1 MPKSTLFPLD
11 RETLKPAKNRH
22 EPVVWLRRVV
32 ILSALDSSPDAVIRD
47 IPFRRGLNI
56 IKTRQMK
63 AQGGPVAGHS
73 VGKTLLMRMI
83 RYTLGEPHFGTEE
96 TQQNL
101 ASTPGLE
108 SAYVVAHWTV
118 AGTDWVVVRPLR
130 IDESSESY
138 CVQGDQWQQAVDSP
152 ERKFPHRDFVEA
164 VNVAALTDLPT
175 FTLPRGRDAR
185 WLDVLAWLSRDYQ
198 CGYRKANEWRHDD
211 AHSGPTLD
219 RDENSLIMQWLMGL
233 MSADEISLRLEHTD
247 LLRQRSDQKRTV
259 DREQKKLETLWEPL
273 RERLELPDDAEIEDD
288 QPSFASIKP
297 AKVVTDKVASL
308 RRLRK
313 ERIDQSKVPELESA
327 HTAALK
333 QVTDAE
339 GAVGECRGTITLLK
353 RQIAEYEADP
363 TKPYARCQADP
374 CWMKERAK
382 KAARDPAKD
391 EHLVDLRAQLDA
403 AEQQLKDAQREKRK
417 LVRAAENAQQQ
428 LESEKKRLADELTG
442 IDESIGQWQ
451 GMEKEANS
459 FQSLASSA
467 NRITKQLKKADS
479 DYDESL
485 KTLDDLRKKDRR
497 KLNRLSEVYEQI
509 LQEIFGPEA
518 SGKIQVDGNGLAP
531 VPDKRLAPAGA
542 ALSVMT
548 TVLAF
553 DVSCLAASV
562 YGQGQHP
569 RFLMH
574 DSPREGDME
583 GPLFRRLFEIVHELE
598 SRFTDTEA
606 VSFQYIVTTTSEP
619 PNDLANPK
627 GPYVVETLDA
637 TSEDGR
643 LMRRRF

>member
-1 MPKSTLFPLD
+1 MPTSTLFPLD
-11 RETLKPAKNRH
+11 RETLKPAKNRR
-22 EPVVWLRRVV
+22 EPDLMLRRVV
-32 ILSALDSSPDAVIRD
+32 ILSILDSKAVIRN

-56 IKTRQMK
+56 IKTKQMK

-83 RYTLGEPHFGTEE
+83 RYTLGEPYFGTEE
-96 TQQNL
+96 TQHNL

-108 SAYVVAHWTV
+108 AAHVVAHWTV
-118 AGTDWVVVRPLR
+118 AGNDWAVVRPLR
-130 IDESSESY
+130 MDESSESY
-138 CVQGDQWQQAVDSP
+138 CVQCNQWQQAIDAP
-152 ERKFPHRDFVEA
+152 EQKLPHRYFVETVNAA
-164 VNVAALTDLPT
+164 VLTDLPT
-175 FTLPRGRDAR
+175 FTLPRGRDAK

-198 CGYRKANEWRHDD
+198 CGYRKANEWRHED

-219 RDENSLIMQWLMGL
+219 RDENSLIMQWLMGM
-233 MSADEISLRLEHTD
+233 MSADEVALRLKHTD
-247 LLRQRSDQKRTV
+247 LLKQRAEQKRTV
-259 DREQKKLETLWEPL
+259 DREQKKLETLWESL
-273 RERLELPDDAEIEDD
+273 RERLELTEDAEIEDD
-288 QPSFASIKP
+288 QPSLASITP

-313 ERIDQSKVPELESA
+313 ERIDQSKVSELESA
-327 HTAALK
+327 HTAALQ

-339 GAVGECRGTITLLK
+339 GAIGECRGTITLLK

-374 CWMKERAK
+374 CWMSERAK

-391 EHLVDLRAQLDA
+391 EHLADFRTQLDTA
-403 AEQQLKDAQREKRK
+403 DQQLKEAQREKRM
-417 LVRAAENAQQQ
+417 LVKVAENANQQ
-428 LESEKKRLADELTG
+428 LETEKKRLADELTG
-442 IDESIGQWQ
+442 IDQSIGQWQ
-451 GMEKEANS
+451 GMEKEASS

-467 NRITKQLKKADS
+467 NRITKKLKKADR

-509 LQEIFGPEA
+509 LQKIFGAKA
-518 SGKIQVDGNGLAP
+518 SGKLQVDGNGLTP
-531 VPDKRLAPAGA
+531 VPDKRLAPSGA

-562 YGQGQHP
+562 YGHGQHP
-569 RFLMH
+569 RFLTH

-598 SRFTDTEA
+598 SQFTDTES

-619 PNDLANPK
+619 PKDLANPQ

-637 TSEDGR
+637 TGQDGR
-643 LMRRRF
+643 LMRRVF

>member
-1 MPKSTLFPLD
+1 MQTSTLFPLD
-11 RETLKPAKNRH
+11 REPLKPAKNRR
-22 EPVVWLRRVV
+22 EPVVWLQRVV
-32 ILSALDSSPDAVIRD
+32 ILSALDSSTVIRN

-63 AQGGPVAGHS
+63 TQGGPVAGHS

-101 ASTPGLE
+101 AGTPGLE
-108 SAYVVAHWTV
+108 SAFVVAHWTV
-118 AGTDWVVVRPLR
+118 AGTDWIVVRPLQT
-130 IDESSESY
+130 DEVSESY
-138 CVQGDQWQQAVDSP
+138 AIQGAHWQQAVDTP
-152 ERKFPHRDFVEA
+152 EHKLPHREFVEA
-164 VNVAALTDLPT
+164 VNTDVLTDLPT
-175 FTLPRGRDAR
+175 FTLPRGRDAK
-185 WLDVLAWLSRDYQ
+185 WLDVLAWLSRDYH

-211 AHSGPTLD
+211 AHSGPALD

-233 MSADEISLRLEHTD
+233 MSADEIELRLKHTD
-247 LLRQRSDQKRTV
+247 LLKQRSDQKRSA

-273 RERLELPDDAEIEDD
+273 RDKLELPEDAEVEDE

-308 RRLRK
+308 RRLRQD
-313 ERIDQSKVPELESA
+313 RIDESQVSKLEDA
-327 HTAALK
+327 HAQALK

-339 GAVGECRGTITLLK
+339 GAIGESRGTIKLLK
-353 RQIAEYEADP
+353 RQIEEYEADP

-374 CWMKERAK
+374 CWIKERAK
-382 KAARDPAKD
+382 KTARDSAKD
-391 EHLVDLRAQLDA
+391 DHLADFRQQLED
-403 AEQQLKDAQREKRK
+403 AEQCLKDAQRNKRK
-417 LVRAAENAQQQ
+417 LMKAVEKAQQLLNAEN
-428 LESEKKRLADELTG
+428 KRLAEETAG
-442 IDESIGQWQ
+442 IDQLIGQWQ
-451 GMEKEANS
+451 GIQKEATG
-459 FQSLASSA
+459 FQTLTSSA
-467 NRITKQLKKADS
+467 SRNTKNLKKADS
-479 DYDESL
+479 AYDESL
-485 KTLDDLRKKDRR
+485 KTLDELRQKGRR
-497 KLNRLSEVYEQI
+497 KLTRLSEVYEQV
-509 LQEIFGPEA
+509 LQEIFGPDA
-518 SGKIQVDGNGLAP
+518 SGKLQLDGNGLQPA
-531 VPDKRLAPAGA
+531 PDKRLAPAGA

-562 YGQGQHP
+562 SGIGHHP

-598 SRFTDTEA
+598 TQFTDTED

-619 PNDLANPK
+619 PKDLANPK
-627 GPYVVETLDA
+627 GPCVVETLDA
-637 TSEDGR
+637 TSDDRR